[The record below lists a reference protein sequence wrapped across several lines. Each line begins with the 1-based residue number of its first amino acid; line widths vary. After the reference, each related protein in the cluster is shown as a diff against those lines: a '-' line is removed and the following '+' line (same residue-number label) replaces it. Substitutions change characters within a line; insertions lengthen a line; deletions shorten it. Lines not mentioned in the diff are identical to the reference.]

1 MARWRSER
9 RLRRDGG
16 VSGMV
21 REELAISVARW
32 MSEQLDEGGRDQ
44 RDR

>member
-1 MARWRSER
+1 MSS
-9 RLRRDGG
+9 
-16 VSGMV
+16 VV

-32 MSEQLDEGGRDQ
+32 MSEQFDEGGRDQ